1 MTKECPKRM
10 LKEEFLKRVMDSKL
24 SSNQALTQLTEQL
37 HAYEKRYNLRS
48 EVFYWLI
55 VGTPAEDQPGFIA

>member
-1 MTKECPKRM
+1 VPQADVKGGIS
-10 LKEEFLKRVMDSKL
+10 EEGDGKL